1 MKNYTKNFIIN
12 TNVNPEI
19 EEYLSGHFPVK
30 PDDVKPDDFRDND
43 LNRTE
48 YKAPRRRVHHRDSE
62 FRRTAR
68 AEARE
73 RYLIVK
79 DLKRARR
86 ESLRS
91 VS

>member
-1 MKNYTKNFIIN
+1 MKNSTKNFTIN

-19 EEYLSGHFPVK
+19 EEYLNGHFPVK
-30 PDDVKPDDFRDND
+30 SDDFRDDD

-48 YKAPRRRVHHRDSE
+48 YKASRRRVHHRDSE
-62 FRRTAR
+62 FRRTCR
-68 AEARE
+68 REARE
-73 RYLIVK
+73 RCLMIK

-86 ESLRS
+86 ESLCS

>member
-1 MKNYTKNFIIN
+1 MSTKNFTIN

-30 PDDVKPDDFRDND
+30 PDDFRDDD

-48 YKAPRRRVHHRDSE
+48 YKASRRRVHHRDSE
-62 FRRTAR
+62 FRRIAKR
-68 AEARE
+68 EARE
-73 RYLIVK
+73 RYLMVK
-79 DLKRARR
+79 DIKRARR
-86 ESLRS
+86 ESLCS

>member
-1 MKNYTKNFIIN
+1 MKNYTKNFTIN

-19 EEYLSGHFPVK
+19 EEYISGHFP
-30 PDDVKPDDFRDND
+30 VKPDDFRDND